1 MLVISMLRMVGTAS
15 PITSLGMGV
24 WVILMY
30 CACWAF
36 VAVCAMVVC
45 LRFACFLH

>member
-24 WVILMY
+24 WVILMN
-30 CACWAF
+30 CAFWAF
-36 VAVCAMVVC
+36 SCWDIMLHAPCT
-45 LRFACFLH
+45 CFLQ